1 MKQKCNWK
9 FSLGDLLVL
18 GISINAILLCCILGY
33 HVPHLIYALCAF
45 CFILNLILFAFWYMD
60 RGDEQFRKE
69 ILEKTKRSDKL

>member
-33 HVPHLIYALCAF
+33 HVPQLIYALCAF
-45 CFILNLILFAFWYMD
+45 CFIFDLILFAFWYMD

-69 ILEKTKRSDKL
+69 ILGKSKRSN